1 MLDRNISKIIRK
13 DFQIGSDEI
22 EYTKAK
28 EQYCLKEFDLEQIRY
43 RELEF
48 IVNSSIKDEYY
59 KKKGC
64 IVEKLYSPIYSE
76 EYRIRTYTVLIND
89 LKRIIR
95 LKNMNN
101 DIKKEYEEKIYNL
114 KNIINS
120 LRNITLQNENINLKS
135 KLQEVQKKEE
145 EQECSKSSHQHW
157 IDTIL
162 VCFQYA
168 FEIAEKGKK
177 YSLQKPIFLKNKM
190 KMV

>member
-22 EYTKAK
+22 EYTEVK

-48 IVNSSIKDEYY
+48 IVNSSIKAENY

-95 LKNMNN
+95 LKNISIKNMNN

-120 LRNITLQNENINLKS
+120 LRNKNITLQNENINLKS
-135 KLQEVQKKEE
+135 KLQEVQKKR
-145 EQECSKSSHQHW
+145 
-157 IDTIL
+157 
-162 VCFQYA
+162 
-168 FEIAEKGKK
+168 
-177 YSLQKPIFLKNKM
+177 KNK
-190 KMV
+190 KVQKVLINIG